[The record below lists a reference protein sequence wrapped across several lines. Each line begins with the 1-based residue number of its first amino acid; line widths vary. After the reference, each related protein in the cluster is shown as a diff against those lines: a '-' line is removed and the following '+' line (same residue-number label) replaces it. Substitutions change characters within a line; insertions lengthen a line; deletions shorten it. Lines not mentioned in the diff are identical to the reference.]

1 MKQEIIEFRK
11 EIAALEVEQ
20 RKAKEQRKTVN
31 LKTERTMR
39 PYEACWK
46 VSSNK
51 DTLRAMYAA
60 YGLMRGRKFE
70 QIENKAKPLNKEDYY
85 RQTGYRLAGHLEGKH
100 PLFLYSD
107 EINSYLKTYG
117 YQLKVYEEKNCK
129 TYWGEETIKVYTDDC
144 EEIVRAGE

>member
-31 LKTERTMR
+31 LKSERTMQ
-39 PYEACWK
+39 PYDACWT

-60 YGLMRGRKFE
+60 YGLMRGKKFE

-85 RQTGYRLAGHLEGKH
+85 RQTGHRLADHLEGKH

-107 EINSYLKTYG
+107 EINNYLKTYG
-117 YQLKVYEEKNCK
+117 YQLKVYEEKICK
-129 TYWGEETIKVYTDDC
+129 TFWGEQTIKVYTDAC
-144 EEIVRAGE
+144 EEIVCAGK